1 MMYENHKYKIVVKCM
16 IVKATNRVFKIA
28 LARHYQ
34 NHYDSKFNSPIWDT
48 VRDSTA
54 MYRV

>member
-1 MMYENHKYKIVVKCM
+1 MYENHKYKIVVKYM

-34 NHYDSKFNSPIWDT
+34 NHYDSKFNSPI
-48 VRDSTA
+48 
-54 MYRV
+54 